1 MMLRKIILI
10 CIMLSSVIAINAKKD
25 SSYDWTRV
33 INTIAEVE
41 SEGNPKVKNSA
52 GCVGLLQITK
62 ICVRQCNIWLK
73 QEKSKKRYTYNDRLD
88 PEKSKEM
95 FILTQKHLNPKN
107 DIEHAIRLWNGGR
120 NYKKRKTDGYYKK
133 VMKIYNKAGK

>member
-1 MMLRKIILI
+1 M
-10 CIMLSSVIAINAKKD
+10 
-25 SSYDWTRV
+25 
-33 INTIAEVE
+33 
-41 SEGNPKVKNSA
+41 
-52 GCVGLLQITK
+52 
-62 ICVRQCNIWLK
+62 K

>member
-1 MMLRKIILI
+1 MLRKIILI

-33 INTIAEVE
+33 INAIAEVE
-41 SEGNPKVKNSA
+41 SEGKPKVKNSA

-62 ICVRQCNIWLK
+62 IGVRQCSMWLK

-107 DIEHAIRLWNGGR
+107 DIEHAIRIWNGRR

>member
-10 CIMLSSVIAINAKKD
+10 CIMLSSVIVINAKKD

-33 INTIAEVE
+33 INAIAEVE
-41 SEGNPKVKNSA
+41 SEGNTKVKNSA